1 MSDGR
6 ELMGFATAAGSIVV
20 LGANPKNPQLAMFV
34 ATATHWRPMDERTL
48 EEFER
53 G

>member
-1 MSDGR
+1 
-6 ELMGFATAAGSIVV
+6 MGHATASGAIVV
-20 LGANPKNPQLAMFV
+20 VGANQKDPQLAMFV